1 VNRTHTRNAFTLIE
15 LLVVIAIIAILAA
28 ILFPVFAQAKLA
40 AKKTND
46 LSQLKQLALGTL
58 MYDGDYDDTAL
69 VFPYA
74 GRWSTSCPGCGS
86 NTEFLS
92 GQLGPQ
98 WADRLQPYVKNKAIM
113 SDPANQETIFSD
125 SPSPTNP
132 PGSPQAGGYWPLGGT
147 NASDYTHLYRV
158 TYTYNDMVS
167 HGDDNPLTPKAAS
180 MTGMPEPSDTVLL
193 GPNPNWFATPSCHPN
208 GSGTVDLD
216 WDVSQGAPPG
226 DGYELWGALTPG
238 TNLLAA
244 AYNGGANFS
253 FCDGH
258 AKYSKVSVGGDAGFG
273 SDGGTNAGY
282 FPNAKLH
289 PNYPLSACPSTRQS
303 PNNYAF

>member
-1 VNRTHTRNAFTLIE
+1 VNRIHIRNAFTLIE

-86 NTEFLS
+86 NTEIQS

-113 SDPANQETIFSD
+113 ADPANQQTIFTD
-125 SPSPTNP
+125 SPSPTNAQ
-132 PGSPQAGGYWPLGGT
+132 GGGYWPLGGA
-147 NASDYTHLYRV
+147 NATDFTHLYRV

-180 MTGMPEPSDTVLL
+180 MTGMSEPADTVLL
-193 GPNPNWFATPSCHPN
+193 GPNPNWFSTPSCHPN
-208 GSGTVDLD
+208 SGGTIDLD
-216 WDVSQGAPPG
+216 WDVSQGG
-226 DGYELWGALTPG
+226 DGYELWGATAVGSNLT
-238 TNLLAA
+238 TA

-258 AKYSKVSVGGDAGFG
+258 AKYAKVSVGGDAGFG
-273 SDGGTNAGY
+273 NDGTTNVGY
-282 FPNAKLH
+282 FPTAKLH
-289 PNYPLSACPSTRQS
+289 PDFPLNACPASRQP

>member
-1 VNRTHTRNAFTLIE
+1 VNRIHTRNAFTLIE

-74 GRWSTSCPGCGS
+74 GQWSTSCPGCGS
-86 NTEFLS
+86 NTVFMS

-113 SDPANQETIFSD
+113 ADPSNTQTIFSD
-125 SPSPTNP
+125 SPSPSNP
-132 PGSPQAGGYWPLGGT
+132 TGGGYWPLGGT
-147 NASDYTHLYRV
+147 SATDFTHLYRV

-180 MTGMPEPSDTVLL
+180 MTSMPEPADTTLL
-193 GPNPNWFATPSCHPN
+193 GPSPNWFSTPSCHPN
-208 GSGTVDLD
+208 SNGTIDLD
-216 WDVSQGAPPG
+216 WDVSQGGSATSQG
-226 DGYELWGALTPG
+226 DGYELWGAVNTG
-238 TNLLAA
+238 TNLLNGG
-244 AYNGGANFS
+244 YNGGANFS
-253 FCDGH
+253 YCDGH
-258 AKYSKVSVGGDAGFG
+258 AKYSRLSVGPDAGFG
-273 SDGGTNAGY
+273 SDGTTNVAY

-289 PNYPLSACPSTRQS
+289 PNFPLSACPSKRQP